1 MSTVSMTD
9 VTPAAVPAP
18 DVPVLR
24 LYVMRGAY
32 LLIAI
37 GMGMQV
43 WPGIFQHGDLELFHG
58 VSRSMLGAMTL
69 LCLLGVRYPLAML
82 PILFFEF
89 AWKSIWLLSFALPLW
104 LGHRV
109 DPNTWDSITACGF
122 GVVVCLIAIPWPYA
136 FKEYVLKAGD
146 RWRSA

>member
-1 MSTVSMTD
+1 
-9 VTPAAVPAP
+9 
-18 DVPVLR
+18 
-24 LYVMRGAY
+24 MRGAY

-89 AWKSIWLLSFALPLW
+89 AWKSICWSVRRAYS
-104 LGHRV
+104 GR
-109 DPNTWDSITACGF
+109 
-122 GVVVCLIAIPWPYA
+122 
-136 FKEYVLKAGD
+136 KK
-146 RWRSA
+146 RWNSVRRSERC